1 MENEKRNKTLSIV
14 LIALGII
21 LSIGGLIVLIGAFA
35 NIWNLL
41 ELDAKDWLGG
51 TIMGGFDIWILG
63 ILIGRKHRWDK
74 KMTKDFLYYKVI
86 VAVSFLGHLA
96 TAFGRDILLFK
107 DPGLSLN
114 KLFFYILS
122 GCMGLGIGYL
132 TKTRNGKSAD

>member
-1 MENEKRNKTLSIV
+1 MENEKRNKTLSRL
-14 LIALGII
+14 LITLGII
-21 LSIGGLIVLIGAFA
+21 LSIGGIIVLIGAFA

-86 VAVSFLGHLA
+86 VAVSFLGHLEQHPA
-96 TAFGRDILLFK
+96 V
-107 DPGLSLN
+107 
-114 KLFFYILS
+114 
-122 GCMGLGIGYL
+122 
-132 TKTRNGKSAD
+132 